1 MAKQIQA
8 SVSIKK
14 ISEIYQ
20 RIKAKTLIP
29 QPEFQRKFVWNR
41 AHKEKFIDTILNGY
55 PFPEIYIAQKG
66 IDVVTIQ
73 NQEVVVDGQQ
83 RLRTIVLYIDEPEDS
98 KEFGK
103 EVKKYKD
110 LTENEKRD
118 FLNYEVVF
126 RALGDVKPKTTIEIF
141 RRINLTQ
148 YSLRQVEIENAIYD
162 GEFITTAKEIL
173 ASINLSGLPA
183 FSDSEI
189 SRMADLYFILLLM
202 STIENEG
209 YFNRD
214 SQIEHYIINNN
225 DSYENSDTVKSRLI
239 STINKITSL
248 QLEPDTIWYKKSN
261 LFTLIIELY
270 KLESEIDVNRYKEKL
285 IQFENSILDNKNADR
300 DENDFSKYYSY
311 IYVGTNSRQARV
323 IRGELFNKY
332 VISE

>member
-8 SVSIKK
+8 SPSVKK
-14 ISEIYQ
+14 ITEIYQ
-20 RIKAKTLIP
+20 RIKAETLIP

-66 IDVVTIQ
+66 VDLVTIQ

-83 RLRTIVLYIDEPEDS
+83 RLRTIVQYIDEPGDS

-103 EVKKYKD
+103 DVKKYKD

-118 FLNYEVVF
+118 FLNYDVVF
-126 RALGDVKPKTTIEIF
+126 RALGDVEPETTIEIF

-148 YSLRQVEIENAIYD
+148 YSLHQVEIENAIYD

-173 ASINLSGLPA
+173 ASIDLIALPT

-189 SRMADLYFILLLM
+189 LRMADLYFILLLM

-214 SQIEHYIINNN
+214 SQIEYYIINNN
-225 DSYENSDTVKSRLI
+225 DSYTNSDTVKDKLI
-239 STINKITSL
+239 STIDKITSL
-248 QLEPDTIWYKKSN
+248 QLEPDTIWYRKSN

-270 KLESEIDVNRYKEKL
+270 KFKSEIYEKFFGQKL
-285 IQFENSILDNKNADR
+285 IQFENDILANKNADKN
-300 DENDFSKYYSY
+300 ENDFSKYYSY
-311 IYVGTNSRQARV
+311 MYTGTNSRQARV
-323 IRGELFNKY
+323 TRAELFNKY
-332 VISE
+332 VMSE

>member
-1 MAKQIQA
+1 MPKQLQA

-66 IDVVTIQ
+66 IDLVTIQ

-83 RLRTIVLYIDEPEDS
+83 RLSTIVQYIDEIKES

-103 EVKKYKD
+103 DVQKYKD
-110 LTENEKRD
+110 LTGNEQRD

-126 RALGDVKPKTTIEIF
+126 RALGDVEPETITEIF
-141 RRINLTQ
+141 KRINLTQ
-148 YSLRQVEIENAIYD
+148 YSLHQVEIENAVYD

-173 ASINLSGLPA
+173 ASIDLSVLPT
-183 FSDSEI
+183 FSDSDI
-189 SRMADLYFILLLM
+189 SRMGDLYFILLLM

-214 SQIEHYIINNN
+214 SKIEDFIINNN
-225 DSYENSDTVKSRLI
+225 DSYDNSDYVKDRLI
-239 STINKITSL
+239 STIKKIESFEL
-248 QLEPDTIWYKKSN
+248 KSDSIWYRKSN
-261 LFTLIIELY
+261 LLTLIIELY
-270 KLESEIDVNRYKEKL
+270 VLESEIDTRNFKEKL
-285 IQFENSILDNKNADR
+285 SAFEENILANKNAER
-300 DENDFSKYYSY
+300 NENDFSKYYSY
-311 IYVGTNSRQARV
+311 MYTGTTSRQARV
-323 IRGELFNKY
+323 TRSDLFKKY
-332 VISE
+332 II